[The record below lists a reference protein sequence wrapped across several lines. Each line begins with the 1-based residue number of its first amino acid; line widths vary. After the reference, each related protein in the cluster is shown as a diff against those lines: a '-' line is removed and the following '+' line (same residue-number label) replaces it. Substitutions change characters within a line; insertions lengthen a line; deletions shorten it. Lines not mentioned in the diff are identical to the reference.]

1 MRNDDLDR
9 LLSSDPE
16 IVPSS
21 GFTLSVMDAVRS
33 ESSVPPL
40 QFPWKLALPGL
51 IAAIVVVVFVFST
64 GFARFLQNAVDSQSQ
79 IAVHPAVL
87 WTASALLLTLL
98 LLILSTRLAGP
109 KA

>member
-9 LLSSDPE
+9 LLSRDSE

-21 GFTLSVMDAVRS
+21 GFILSVMDAVRS

-51 IAAIVVVVFVFST
+51 IATIVVIVLVFST
-64 GFARFLQNAVDSQSQ
+64 GFAQLLHNAVDSQSQ

-87 WTASALLLTLL
+87 WTASALLLTFV
-98 LLILSTRLAGP
+98 LLILAMRLAGP